1 MKKWQYYLTLLVLL
15 LSSVLSP
22 VSAWAQE
29 VAAPQETS
37 ALVGDSQAQP
47 EAEATEESEEGL
59 DPDLP
64 SDVDLDELI
73 RQAPNV
79 KAVPNVVTRIYA
91 TTRDGKPITK
101 NLLKWE
107 AFRINVD
114 FTLPNN
120 VIKAGDTTVIEVPST
135 LAFTEVSNFEVRD
148 SSGQHVVATA
158 TIQPGARTVTL
169 TYTSYAQN
177 NSDITG
183 NLFFYARINHAEVT
197 EKGNVDLN
205 FVVEN
210 KPIPGGSVPFEGAP
224 IPKGNPMDKSGWQLP
239 GQPNKIRYIVAVN
252 RRGEQRK
259 HVVIRLPQ
267 RRRPSH

>member
-59 DPDLP
+59 DSNLP

-158 TIQPGARTVTL
+158 TI
-169 TYTSYAQN
+169 
-177 NSDITG
+177 
-183 NLFFYARINHAEVT
+183 
-197 EKGNVDLN
+197 
-205 FVVEN
+205 
-210 KPIPGGSVPFEGAP
+210 
-224 IPKGNPMDKSGWQLP
+224 
-239 GQPNKIRYIVAVN
+239 
-252 RRGEQRK
+252 
-259 HVVIRLPQ
+259 
-267 RRRPSH
+267 

>member
-29 VAAPQETS
+29 VAVPQETS

-59 DPDLP
+59 DSNLP

-197 EKGNVDLN
+197 EKGTW
-205 FVVEN
+205 
-210 KPIPGGSVPFEGAP
+210 I
-224 IPKGNPMDKSGWQLP
+224 
-239 GQPNKIRYIVAVN
+239 
-252 RRGEQRK
+252 
-259 HVVIRLPQ
+259 
-267 RRRPSH
+267 